1 MSGKLAYLSKYSSND
16 SSGSHDKKKKK
27 RKKQHK
33 TETHR
38 QVDDIHD
45 LDEDPRI
52 DSVPDDDH
60 DYSND
65 EDAPM
70 VVVDDNNGA
79 NSRGVAAAT
88 RTGSSRTRRRRHDSD
103 DSSVDSHPRRQ
114 RRRHDSESDGS
125 SSGEQRH
132 ARRRHDSD
140 EDETPHEKN
149 NGRHHHR
156 RRRHDS
162 SSDEASKDDAGT
174 RRGRRRHDSES
185 DSQGNDGS
193 KKGKVMSSGHSSG
206 LQNAAQFKEAET
218 KLQRKKRKM
227 MASMTNDNGPAETVY
242 RDKSTGRKVDMM
254 KQVMDQESRAK
265 DAKLAAE
272 LAQKELTKGRVQKEA
287 DQQRIL
293 ERQAMEQQP
302 FARSVADTSLEEM
315 RKDTIREGDPM
326 AIYAMKNQRTKGK
339 KTNQPARPV
348 YKGPQPKP
356 NRYGIRPG
364 YRWDG
369 VDRGNGFEDKVLSQQ
384 HSSNRKKED
393 AYKWSSADM

>member
-1 MSGKLAYLSKYSSND
+1 MSGKLAYLSKYND
-16 SSGSHDKKKKK
+16 SSLSHDKKKKK
-27 RKKQHK
+27 RKKHK
-33 TETHR
+33 KET
-38 QVDDIHD
+38 VDIHD

-52 DSVPDDDH
+52 DSVPDDD
-60 DYSND
+60 SND
-65 EDAPM
+65 EDAPI
-70 VVVDDNNGA
+70 VVVDNNGA
-79 NSRGVAAAT
+79 SNSSQAVARGAA
-88 RTGSSRTRRRRHDSD
+88 RRRHDSD
-103 DSSVDSHPRRQ
+103 DSSVDSHPRRHR

-125 SSGEQRH
+125 SGEQRH
-132 ARRRHDSD
+132 NRRRHDSD
-140 EDETPHEKN
+140 EDETAHEK

-162 SSDEASKDDAGT
+162 SSDEADART
-174 RRGRRRHDSES
+174 RRRRRHDSES
-185 DSQGNDGS
+185 DSQDDGS
-193 KKGKVMSSGHSSG
+193 KKGKRMSSGHSSG

-218 KLQRKKRKM
+218 KLQRKKRKL
-227 MASMTNDNGPAETVY
+227 MANMANDGPAETIY
-242 RDKSTGRKVDMM
+242 RDKSGRKVDMM
-254 KQVMDQESRAK
+254 QQVMDQESRAK

-272 LAQKELTKGRVQKEA
+272 VAQTELTKGRVQKEA
-287 DQQRIL
+287 DEQRML

-302 FARSVADTSLEEM
+302 FARSVTDTGLEEW

-326 AIYAMKNQRTKGK
+326 AIHAMKQQRNK

-356 NRYGIRPG
+356 NRFGIRPG